1 MMKHILIVPHE
12 GIGLLKLGMN
22 PDQIEAAI
30 LQQYGEWAP
39 AENPRITIS
48 KDAEIDGVVCQRYL
62 YGDLFFMV
70 SYKDGYAVEI
80 GVDRSLS
87 SMAVV
92 SLYNMDVFTT
102 PAEQLIFAL
111 KEFSPCF
118 YDLDDELLSTDYEFA
133 EIGIRLWREAAFHPK
148 LLLDETYMNEMSQVI
163 DDMRQYLYF
172 DLIAIK

>member
-1 MMKHILIVPHE
+1 MKHILIIPHE

-22 PDQIEAAI
+22 SEQIEAAI
-30 LQQYGEWAP
+30 LRQYGEWAST
-39 AENPRITIS
+39 ENPRMIIS
-48 KDAEIDGVVCQRYL
+48 KDAEINGIVCQRYL

-70 SYKDGYAVEI
+70 SYKGDNAVEI

-87 SMAVV
+87 SIAVV

-111 KEFSPCF
+111 KEFSPCS
-118 YDLDDELLSTDYEFA
+118 YDLDDELLSTNYEFA
-133 EIGIRLWREAAFHPK
+133 EIGVRLWREAAFHPK
-148 LLLDETYMNEMSQVI
+148 LLLDEAYMNEMYQVI

-172 DLIAIK
+172 NLIAIK